1 MAKTCYN
8 IVYMT
13 NEQAKNRIEKLKA
26 EINIHRYNY
35 HVLDQETI
43 SPAALDSLKN
53 ELFILENEYP
63 QFITADSPTQRVG
76 GEPLAKFQK
85 SVHSRPMISL
95 FDAFSEGDIRDWE
108 ERGRRYLSSDEL
120 RPLLFSEARQFVSGA
135 EPEYFCELKLDGLA
149 VNINFHQGILEK
161 AATRGDGK
169 VGENVTS
176 NVRTIAS
183 IPLSLREL
191 SKKELTS
198 LGFEQ
203 QDLDLILALATEGDL
218 EFRGEA
224 VMTKKVFVEL
234 NKKYEKLGKALLANT
249 RNGVAGSLRQLDPK
263 ISAERKLDFFA
274 YDFLIP
280 NTETNQEIFA
290 RFDLSINDLQLAD
303 RGRIIKTRFQANSL
317 ASFFGFKTLSAN
329 RVCLGLKEVFAFFAE
344 VAKKREK
351 LAFDIDGVVVKFND
365 LRFWETMGIVGKAP
379 RYMMAYKFP
388 AIQATTIVEDVVW
401 QVGRTGVLTPTAY
414 LQPVSVAGV
423 IVSRA
428 TLHNWDEIGRL
439 GLMIGDTVV
448 IERAGDVIPKV
459 AEVLVNLRSG
469 SEKKIEIPRFC
480 PRCEGIVTREE
491 GEVAFRCLNKKC
503 FAVNLRRLS
512 HFVSK
517 NAAGLDG
524 LGIKI
529 VEQLFV
535 EGLIKDAADLYFLHE
550 SDLLSLPRF
559 AEKKAENII
568 KVINEHRLLPL
579 NRFIFALG
587 IRHVGEESAAALAA
601 LFARARKKNSADS
614 FSISEVQE
622 FFASLKIEDWQE
634 IEDIGPKVSES
645 LFEFWHDEHN
655 QKLLEKFSNSG
666 VSLNLNAASL
676 AALSEN
682 GQLKGKTFVLT
693 GSLAGLT
700 RDEAKDKI
708 KAQGGQISSAV
719 SRKTDFVV
727 VGEAPGDKY
736 EKAKELGVKILSEK
750 DLLELLAGE

>member
-1 MAKTCYN
+1 
-8 IVYMT
+8 MT

-53 ELFILENEYP
+53 ELFILENEFP

-85 SVHSRPMISL
+85 SVHSRQMISL
-95 FDAFSEGDIRDWE
+95 FDAFSENDLRDWE
-108 ERGRRYLSSDEL
+108 ERGRRYLASDSL
-120 RPLLFSEARQFVSGA
+120 RPSLFLAARHFISGT

-149 VNINFHQGILEK
+149 VNINFHQGILDK

-169 VGENVTS
+169 VGEDVTN

-183 IPLSLREL
+183 IPLSLREVA
-191 SKKELTS
+191 KKELAVLNFGQETI
-198 LGFEQ
+198 
-203 QDLDLILALATEGDL
+203 DLIITLASEGDL
-218 EFRGEA
+218 EVRGEA
-224 VMTKKVFVEL
+224 VMTKKVFAEL
-234 NKKYEKLGKALLANT
+234 NKKYEKLGKPLLANT

-280 NTETNQEIFA
+280 DTEINREIFE
-290 RFDLSINDLQLAD
+290 RFDFSINDLKLAD
-303 RGRIIKTRFQANSL
+303 RGRIIETRFQANALSSL
-317 ASFFGFKTLSAN
+317 FGFKTLPAN
-329 RVCLGLKEVFAFFAE
+329 RRCLGLKEVFSFFAE

-379 RYMMAYKFP
+379 RYMIAHKFP

-423 IVSRA
+423 VVSRA

-439 GLMIGDTVV
+439 DLMIGDTIV

-469 SEKKIEIPRFC
+469 NEKKISIPRFC
-480 PRCEGIVTREE
+480 PRCEGVVTREE

-568 KVINEHRLLPL
+568 KVIDEHRVMPL

-587 IRHVGEESAAALAA
+587 IRHVGEESATALAA
-601 LFARARKKNSADS
+601 LFAREKQKNTADH
-614 FSISEVQE
+614 FSISEVQK
-622 FFASLKIEDWQE
+622 FFAGLKIEDWQE
-634 IEDIGPKVSES
+634 IEDVGPKVSES

-655 QKLLEKFSNSG
+655 QKLLEKFAAGG

-682 GQLKGKTFVLT
+682 GALKGKTFVLT
-693 GSLAGLT
+693 GSLLGLT

-736 EKAKELGVKILSEK
+736 EKAQELGVKILVEEDFLK
-750 DLLELLAGE
+750 LLAGE

>member
-1 MAKTCYN
+1 
-8 IVYMT
+8 MT
-13 NEQAKNRIEKLKA
+13 SEQAKNRIEKLKA

-63 QFITADSPTQRVG
+63 QFITADSPTQRIG
-76 GEPLAKFQK
+76 GEPLAKFKK
-85 SVHSRPMISL
+85 SIHSRPMISL
-95 FDAFSEGDIRDWE
+95 FDAFSENDIRDWE
-108 ERGRRYLSSDEL
+108 ERGRRYLDSDDV
-120 RPLLFSEARQFVSGA
+120 RPTLFSEARRFVSGE

-149 VNINFHQGILEK
+149 VNINFHQGVLEK

-169 VGENVTS
+169 VGEDVTN

-183 IPLSLREL
+183 VPLSLREI
-191 SKKELTS
+191 SKKELQALNFNS
-198 LGFEQ
+198 KAIEV
-203 QDLDLILALATEGDL
+203 ILALAKEGDL
-218 EFRGEA
+218 EFRGES
-224 VMTKKVFVEL
+224 VMTKKVFAEL
-234 NKKYEKLGKALLANT
+234 NKKYEKLGKPLLANT
-249 RNGVAGSLRQLDPK
+249 RNGVAGSLRQLDSK

-280 NTETNQEIFA
+280 DTETNREIFE
-290 RFDLSINDLQLAD
+290 RFDLTINDLKLAD
-303 RGRIIKTRFQANSL
+303 RGTLINTRFQANAL
-317 ASFFGFKTLSAN
+317 ASLFGFKTLKAN
-329 RVCLGLKEVFAFFAE
+329 RICLGLKEVFAFFVE
-344 VAKKREK
+344 VGKKREK
-351 LAFDIDGVVVKFND
+351 LTFDIDGVVVKFND

-401 QVGRTGVLTPTAY
+401 QVGRTGVLTPTAS
-414 LQPVSVAGV
+414 LKPVAVAGV

-469 SEKKIEIPRFC
+469 NEKKISIPRFC
-480 PRCEGIVTREE
+480 PRCEGVVTREE

-529 VEQLFV
+529 VEQLFI

-568 KVINEHRLLPL
+568 KVIDEHRVMPL

-587 IRHVGEESAAALAA
+587 IRHVGEESAAALAT
-601 LFARARKKNSADS
+601 LFACEKNKKSGDS
-614 FSISEVQE
+614 FSISEAQD
-622 FFASLKIEDWQE
+622 FFAGLKLEDWQE

-655 QKLLEKFSNSG
+655 QKLLEKFAQGG
-666 VSLNLNAASL
+666 VSLSLNAASL

-682 GQLKGKTFVLT
+682 GALKGKTFVLT

-736 EKAKELGVKILSEK
+736 DKAKELGVKILDEK
-750 DLLELLAGE
+750 YFLKLLAGE

>member
-1 MAKTCYN
+1 
-8 IVYMT
+8 MT

-63 QFITADSPTQRVG
+63 QFITPDSPTQRVG
-76 GEPLAKFQK
+76 GEPLVKFQK
-85 SVHSRPMISL
+85 SVHSRQMISL
-95 FDAFSEGDIRDWE
+95 FDAFSENDLRDWE
-108 ERGRRYLSSDEL
+108 ERGRRYLASDDL
-120 RPLLFSEARQFVSGA
+120 RPSLFSEARHFVAGA

-149 VNINFHQGILEK
+149 VNINFHQGVLEK

-169 VGENVTS
+169 IGEDVTG

-183 IPLSLREL
+183 IPLSLREV
-191 SKKELTS
+191 SKKELAVLNFGQETI
-198 LGFEQ
+198 
-203 QDLDLILALATEGDL
+203 DLIITLANEGDL
-218 EFRGEA
+218 EIRGEA
-224 VMTKKVFVEL
+224 VMTKKVFAEL
-234 NKKYEKLGKALLANT
+234 NKKYEKLGKPLLANT

-280 NTETNQEIFA
+280 DTEINREIFE
-290 RFDLSINDLQLAD
+290 RFDFSINDLKLAD
-303 RGRIIKTRFQANSL
+303 RGRIIETRFQANALSSL
-317 ASFFGFKTLSAN
+317 FGFKTLPAN
-329 RVCLGLKEVFAFFAE
+329 RRCLGLKEVFSFFAE

-423 IVSRA
+423 VVSRA

-439 GLMIGDTVV
+439 GLMIGDTIV

-469 SEKKIEIPRFC
+469 NEKKISIPRFC
-480 PRCEGIVTREE
+480 PRCEGVVTREE

-550 SDLLSLPRF
+550 SDLFSLPRF

-568 KVINEHRLLPL
+568 KVIDEHRVMPL

-601 LFARARKKNSADS
+601 LFAREKQKNTADH
-614 FSISEVQE
+614 FSISEVQK
-622 FFASLKIEDWQE
+622 FFAGLKIEDWQE
-634 IEDIGPKVSES
+634 IEDVGPKVSES

-655 QKLLEKFSNSG
+655 QKLLEKFAHGG
-666 VSLNLNAASL
+666 VSLSLDAASL

-682 GQLKGKTFVLT
+682 GALKGKTFVLT
-693 GSLAGLT
+693 GSLSGLT

-736 EKAKELGVKILSEK
+736 EKAQELGVKILNEEDFLK
-750 DLLELLAGE
+750 LLAGE